1 MFVYTY
7 GCQMNAHDSE
17 TIAGVLSELGYEP
30 ADRPEDADMVVLNT
44 CSVREKPHRKVF
56 SKLGELRRLK
66 QARPHMLLVVS
77 GCMAQVVT
85 DEIKQR
91 APFVDL
97 IIGPREYA
105 SLAEKVRAHQDTV
118 DGRPSAPTELLD
130 LHRIVPEG
138 LPERRDDGVGAW
150 VTAMYGCAN
159 FCAYCVVP
167 YARGPE
173 RSRLPRD
180 VASEV
185 QRLADDGFPEVTLL
199 GQNVNAYGA
208 DLDPDI
214 DFADLLELLNDV
226 GGIERIRFT
235 TSHPKDCSE
244 KLLRAVAELEKICEH
259 LHLPLQSGDDEVLR
273 RMNRRYTVADYL
285 RLIDRARELI
295 PGVAVTTDLIVGFPG
310 ETPEQFG
317 HTLDVVE
324 RIGFDQAFMFKY
336 NDRPR
341 TAAAQMPNKVPEG
354 EKQGRLEQLVALQ
367 NEIGREKNRAIVG
380 RSIEVLV
387 EGPDKR
393 ESGRLQGR
401 TRANKLVVFAGGP
414 ELRGRLVH
422 VRTTAGYVWG
432 FTGELDAEARG
443 P

>member
-1 MFVYTY
+1 MFVHTY
-7 GCQMNAHDSE
+7 GCQMNVRDSE

-30 ADRPEDADMVVLNT
+30 ADRAEDADVVVLNT

-85 DEIKQR
+85 AEITQR

-105 SLAEKVRAHQDTV
+105 SLAETVRAHQDKAH
-118 DGRPSAPTELLD
+118 RRAAPPAELLN

-138 LPERRDDGVGAW
+138 LPERRDDRVGAW
-150 VTAMYGCAN
+150 VTAMYGCTN

-173 RSRLPRD
+173 RSRLPGD
-180 VASEV
+180 VLHEV
-185 QRLADDGFPEVTLL
+185 HRLAGDGFPEITLL

-208 DLDPDI
+208 DLDEDT

-226 GGIERIRFT
+226 AGIERIRFT

-244 KLLRAVAELEKICEH
+244 KLLRAVAGLGKVCEH
-259 LHLPLQSGDDEVLR
+259 LHLPLQSGHDRVLR

-285 RLIDRARELI
+285 RLTDRARELI
-295 PGVAVTTDLIVGFPG
+295 PGVAITTDLIVGFPG
-310 ETPEQFG
+310 ETPEQFR

-341 TAAAQMPNKVPEG
+341 TTAAQMPNKVAEA
-354 EKQGRLEQLVALQ
+354 EKQRRLEQLVALQ
-367 NEIGREKNRAIVG
+367 NEIGSERNRALVG
-380 RSIEVLV
+380 RGLEVLV
-387 EGPDKR
+387 EGPDKHK
-393 ESGRLQGR
+393 SGRLQGR
-401 TRANKLVVFAGGP
+401 TRTNKVVVFAGGL

-422 VRTTAGYVWG
+422 VRITAGYVWG
-432 FTGELDAEARG
+432 LTGERDAKAG
-443 P
+443 AS